1 MHYIPSRI
9 PTGKYVQN
17 LDPAAEEAMRLVL
30 HVQSNFLVMSPLTTA
45 GRFPHILLEFNL
57 DENKNSTPFHEDNF
71 QSASLEQS
79 PEYHNIFKKSAY
91 QVAQHVGVHKN
102 VPTVLAQTTTLER
115 T

>member
-1 MHYIPSRI
+1 
-9 PTGKYVQN
+9 
-17 LDPAAEEAMRLVL
+17 
-30 HVQSNFLVMSPLTTA
+30 MSPLTTA

-91 QVAQHVGVHKN
+91 QVA
-102 VPTVLAQTTTLER
+102 
-115 T
+115 